1 MDIKDI
7 VNQIY
12 NEMISR
18 KSPRQIGFVLDLF
31 ISRLL
36 EHHIKLQGKQ
46 FIMEHHVIIRKEDD
60 LRRRVTFDG
69 YAPEGFD
76 DFRAGTIVEIFTAGP
91 TIPIRSRFKDIERM
105 LERNYHAYLNTD
117 VQDILIII
125 LTDMSTE
132 ETKNYEQ
139 NLNDKFS
146 SNNTKLHIWGLKELD
161 DLSQLHPEFLNR
173 INNPLEFLFEVE
185 IEQSVQN
192 IGDSRGEWKKIQ
204 EERIKDLKLQ
214 YDQDNLVL
222 FLGAG
227 ASIDAK
233 IATWDQLISDLL
245 VTLVSKKLDKLDVKL
260 TDTEKAFIADNL
272 KKMNGNSPLQ
282 LVRYIRN
289 GLDEFFLETISEVL
303 YKNAEDSS
311 PLLDEICKLCL
322 PTRTGVGIQGVV
334 TYNFDDLLERNL
346 ESRELKHT
354 SIYKEAQLPGKEE
367 LGIYHVHGFL
377 PRDLEK
383 YEGISESSLIF
394 SEEGYHSV
402 MLDAFNW
409 SNLIQLN
416 YFKERTCLFI
426 GVSLTDPN
434 IRRLLDIAMTK
445 QPDKTCRH
453 YIFLKRENFEIP
465 TNSEFNTDNIKRFE
479 AVNQDQKEKFF
490 QELGLNIIWF
500 EDYPEITQF
509 LKKLRG

>member
-1 MDIKDI
+1 MSIKEI

-12 NEMISR
+12 NEMLAR

-46 FIMEHHVIIRKEDD
+46 FIMEHHVIINTEDD

-76 DFRAGTIVEIFTAGP
+76 DFRAGTAVEVFTARP
-91 TIPIRSRFKDIERM
+91 KIPIRSIIKNIERI
-105 LERNYHAYLNTD
+105 LERNSHAYLNSD
-117 VQDILIII
+117 IQDILLIL
-125 LTDMSTE
+125 LTDISIE
-132 ETKNYEQ
+132 EIKNYEQ
-139 NLNDKFS
+139 NLNDKFG
-146 SNNTKLHIWGLKELD
+146 SNARFHVWSLKELD
-161 DLSQLHPEFLNR
+161 ELSQLYPDFLNR

-185 IEQSVQN
+185 IEDSVQS
-192 IGDSRGEWKKIQ
+192 IGNSSEEWKKIR
-204 EERIKDLKLQ
+204 EERMRNLKLQ

-227 ASIDAK
+227 ASIDAQ
-233 IATWDQLISDLL
+233 IATWDQLISNLL
-245 VTLVSKKLDKLDVKL
+245 VTLVSKKLDKFDVKL
-260 TDTEKAFIADNL
+260 TDAEKAFIANDL
-272 KKMNGNSPLQ
+272 KKKNRNSPLQ
-282 LVRYIRN
+282 LARYIRN

-303 YKNAEDSS
+303 YKNAKNSS
-311 PLLDEICKLCL
+311 PLLGEICKLCL
-322 PTRTGVGIQGVV
+322 PTRTGVGVQGVV
-334 TYNFDDLLERNL
+334 TFNFDDLLERNL
-346 ESRELKHT
+346 ESREVRHM
-354 SIYKEAQLPGKEE
+354 SIYKEAQLPGKKE

-445 QPDKTCRH
+445 QPNKTCKH
-453 YIFLKRENFEIP
+453 YIFLKRESFDTP
-465 TNSEFNTDNIKRFE
+465 KNSNLNTDNIKRFE

-500 EDYPEITQF
+500 DDYSEITEF
-509 LKKLRG
+509 LKKLRT